1 MSIHSSIRVWRIP
14 WTEEPGELR
23 SIELQSQTQL
33 KRLSSQTYM
42 FMYLRISK
50 LSQVINVA
58 KSFGVL
64 GRKKYIK

>member
-1 MSIHSSIRVWRIP
+1 MSIRYSIRVWRIP